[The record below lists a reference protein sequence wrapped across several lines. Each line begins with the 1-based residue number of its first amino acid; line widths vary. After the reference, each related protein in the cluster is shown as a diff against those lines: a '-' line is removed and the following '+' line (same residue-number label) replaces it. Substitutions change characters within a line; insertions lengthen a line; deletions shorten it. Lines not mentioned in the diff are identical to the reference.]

1 MRNIIVVRVYTVA
14 IDNNILPA
22 DDYRRRLCG
31 PTNHTVV
38 YTVFHSFDTE

>member
-14 IDNNILPA
+14 IDNILPA
-22 DDYRRRLCG
+22 DEYRRRLYG